1 MAIIEQKS
9 DEVLSNYFDNLEV
22 KPKQKLMV
30 LLLGVGLFFD
40 FMDGTNFTL
49 VAPILVKNWHI
60 SLTQVGYINSL
71 FFIGMF
77 AGGILGGWY
86 FSNILGRRKTILFSI
101 LIFSLSSILNGSSN
115 GFLSFLVFRFITG
128 LGAASLIVVSN
139 LYLVEMLPSKSRGKW
154 QALAFGLAVISLPFL
169 SILNKNIIKL
179 GADSWRI
186 LYFIGG
192 LGIIS
197 FFLGL
202 AWIKE
207 SPRWL
212 VSKGRIAEAERI
224 FENITGV
231 SKTLTGGQS
240 SQPTKSISISQGV
253 RLIFSAKYKRNTWV
267 LISIFWVGYP
277 AYTTLLYWLP
287 VLFSQRGY
295 SLEDTATFSIFF
307 ATGLSTASFFA
318 AAISDLGGRKWTIVV
333 LYAMAI
339 LLSFVYGHLETKGV
353 IFAFSA
359 LLVLTAQATNPI
371 TSTYLAELYPT
382 HLRSAAVGFIY
393 SASRLFIAA
402 VQLVISIIL
411 ANYGQAGVFNFLA
424 FMFLVPVAAV
434 SIWGKK
440 TSGQSLEDMG
450 QEFSTPIGVKETII

>member
-1 MAIIEQKS
+1 
-9 DEVLSNYFDNLEV
+9 
-22 KPKQKLMV
+22 
-30 LLLGVGLFFD
+30 
-40 FMDGTNFTL
+40 MDGTNFTL
-49 VAPILVKNWHI
+49 VAPILVKNWHLT
-60 SLTQVGYINSL
+60 LTQVGYINSL

-86 FSNILGRRKTILFSI
+86 FSNVLGRRKTILISI

-139 LYLVEMLPSKSRGKW
+139 LYLVEMLPGKSRGKW

-169 SILNKNIIKL
+169 SILNKSIIKL

-212 VSKGRIAEAERI
+212 VSKGRTTEAEKI

-231 SKTLTGGQS
+231 SKTLLSEQTNR
-240 SQPTKSISISQGV
+240 PTKSISIFESFK
-253 RLIFSAKYKRNTWV
+253 LIFSAKYKRNTWV

-277 AYTTLLYWLP
+277 AYTTVLYWLP
-287 VLFSQRGY
+287 VLFSQKGY

-307 ATGLSTASFFA
+307 ATGLSVASFFA
-318 AAISDLGGRKWTIVV
+318 AGISDLGGRKWTIVV
-333 LYAMAI
+333 LYMIAI

-359 LLVLTAQATNPI
+359 FLVLTVQATNPI

-382 HLRSAAVGFIY
+382 NLRSTAVGFIY
-393 SASRLFIAA
+393 SVSRLLIAA
-402 VQLVISIIL
+402 VQLVISIIVV
-411 ANYGQAGVFNFLA
+411 NYGQVGVFNFLA
-424 FMFLVPVAAV
+424 FIFLVPVVVV

-440 TSGQSLEDMG
+440 TSGQSLENIG
-450 QEFSTPIGVKETII
+450 QELNQTPIEIKEAAI